1 MCIGEYI
8 EAEMNER
15 IQELALQAELN
26 LELQSLKVEKFAK
39 LLEQE
44 FFSQGYLAGKSDGII
59 ETVRE
64 CANVI
69 EKRIGPKSALD
80 VLEHFGIE
88 S

>member
-1 MCIGEYI
+1 
-8 EAEMNER
+8 MNRR
-15 IQELALQAELN
+15 IQELAQQAGITLPADTEYN
-26 LELQSLKVEKFAK
+26 GHIFKNSIERFAN

-44 FFSQGYLAGKSDGII
+44 FFSQGYIAGKSDGII

-80 VLEHFGIE
+80 VLEHFGVE